1 MASRTVTVNA
11 HQKYFF
17 QNSIIIKSVQRR
29 RLAVHIIFGFNFFES
44 HFFALNN
51 AFQNFNFKWKCS
63 RWVKNF
69 NKQIGLR
76 YTDSVLPPYDFYN
89 VEAKFSFDYDL
100 RVLWFSSIQT
110 LERPQCKQRSNH
122 CLLEKCSPECWQKAS
137 K

>member
-29 RLAVHIIFGFNFFES
+29 RLAVHIIFGFNFFVS

-76 YTDSVLPPYDFYN
+76 YTDSVLPPYDFLQRWT
-89 VEAKFSFDYDL
+89 KIFI
-100 RVLWFSSIQT
+100 RLWFKGRLILLNTNTGAATMQAVEQSLLAGKMFARMLTESI
-110 LERPQCKQRSNH
+110 
-122 CLLEKCSPECWQKAS
+122 
-137 K
+137 